1 MNRPPTPGSPLAK
14 PEPEET
20 IQSIPEGSRA
30 SQLGP
35 RRPEGLSPGSQNTIT
50 STGTDRSIRPYISKI
65 GVLPSSLPSYHK
77 AFMEAR
83 KAGKGTKIS
92 PPQIDEHSGPHVQ
105 STAEQAETA
114 RRLKPHSRS
123 QLKLEE
129 AKKPAGMT
137 PVPAKKSRPT
147 KWQFGIR
154 SRNQPLEAIGCIY
167 RALQKLGAEWVVD
180 EDYRP
185 KDRDGRER
193 YVKGTVKNSISTNHC
208 RDQNGSF
215 VSNDGDDG
223 GSLHHA
229 NSMGDGERSSSDMG
243 YGSRD
248 SMPNYKLPADPW
260 VLRVRWRK
268 DGMYPPGT
276 VPPGS
281 THSSTVDLRRH
292 SIASFS
298 STGGSLSSTE
308 GLTSTH
314 AASEPTDAVVMHLDI
329 QLYEME
335 PGVYL
340 VDFKCAGY
348 ETAEGTLLE
357 EKDVTS
363 PFPFLDLAS
372 KLIIQLAEAD

>member
-1 MNRPPTPGSPLAK
+1 MDDR
-14 PEPEET
+14 
-20 IQSIPEGSRA
+20 EG
-30 SQLGP
+30 
-35 RRPEGLSPGSQNTIT
+35 
-50 STGTDRSIRPYISKI
+50 
-65 GVLPSSLPSYHK
+65 
-77 AFMEAR
+77 
-83 KAGKGTKIS
+83 
-92 PPQIDEHSGPHVQ
+92 
-105 STAEQAETA
+105 
-114 RRLKPHSRS
+114 
-123 QLKLEE
+123 
-129 AKKPAGMT
+129 
-137 PVPAKKSRPT
+137 
-147 KWQFGIR
+147 
-154 SRNQPLEAIGCIY
+154 
-167 RALQKLGAEWVVD
+167 
-180 EDYRP
+180 
-185 KDRDGRER
+185 
-193 YVKGTVKNSISTNHC
+193 
-208 RDQNGSF
+208 
-215 VSNDGDDG
+215 
-223 GSLHHA
+223 
-229 NSMGDGERSSSDMG
+229 SSSDMG

-298 STGGSLSSTE
+298 SAGGSLPSTE
-308 GLTSTH
+308 ALTSTH